1 MGLMLEREEFQ
12 SAMNRVYDGLDRIN
26 ARLDVLNER
35 TRRSEDRLAV
45 LETVGKVSVAV
56 VAGLWAVWVWVTR

>member
-1 MGLMLEREEFQ
+1 MEREEFQ

-45 LETVGKVSVAV
+45 VETVGKVAGAV
-56 VAGLWAVWVWVTR
+56 VAALWAVWVWVTR

>member
-1 MGLMLEREEFQ
+1 MEREEFQ
-12 SAMNRVYDGLDRIN
+12 AAMVRVYAGLDDIN
-26 ARLDVLNER
+26 AHLRELNER

-45 LETVGKVSVAV
+45 LETVGKVSGAV

>member
-12 SAMNRVYDGLDRIN
+12 AAMVRVYAGLDDIN
-26 ARLDVLNER
+26 AHLRELNER

-45 LETVGKVSVAV
+45 LETVGKVSGAV